1 MMQQILNALSV
12 GAVYAL
18 VTVGYAMVFSV
29 LRMINFAH
37 TDMMML
43 GAYAG
48 LVAARLGGGTLV
60 QFLSAILVGA
70 GVSAAVERTVY
81 RPLYTAS
88 PLKLMTAAIG
98 VSVVLQYSTM
108 LVFTAQPRAYPT
120 TDLSESVSFWGIK
133 TTGLH
138 LFTIGVSAILFLVL
152 AVVVAKTKTGLWM
165 RAAAQDAIGAM
176 AVGINRSRIISL
188 TFTIGGAAAAV
199 AGVLFGKLYL
209 ITPLMGS
216 NIGIKAFVCTV
227 VGGKGSL
234 SGAVLGALLL
244 SFSETAVSVLLGSGY
259 KDAVSFVILIAVLL
273 FTKRSNNSF

>member
-1 MMQQILNALSV
+1 MQQIINSLSV

-48 LVAARLGGGTLV
+48 LVTAELGGNTFL
-60 QFLSAILVGA
+60 QFLTAVVVGA
-70 GVSAAVERTVY
+70 TMSALVERFVY
-81 RPLYTAS
+81 RRMYSAP
-88 PLKLMTAAIG
+88 PIKLMTTAIG
-98 VSVVLQYSTM
+98 VSVILEYSTM
-108 LVFTAQPRAYPT
+108 MIFTAQPRAYPA
-120 TDLSESVSFWGIK
+120 DKFSNALSLFGIK
-133 TTGLH
+133 TTELR
-138 LFTIGVSAILFLVL
+138 LF
-152 AVVVAKTKTGLWM
+152 AVVLCAVLFVALALLVSKTKTGLFM
-165 RAAAQDAIGAM
+165 RAAAQDRVGAM
-176 AVGINRSRIISL
+176 AVGINRNRIISL

-209 ITPLMGS
+209 ITPLMGA

-227 VGGKGSL
+227 VGGDSL

-244 SFSETAVSVLLGSGY
+244 SFSETAVSVFLGSGY
-259 KDAVSFVILIAVLL
+259 KDAVSFVVLIVVLL
-273 FTKRSNNSF
+273 FTKRGAK

>member
-1 MMQQILNALSV
+1 MQQILNAFSV

-48 LVAARLGGGTLV
+48 LVAARLGGGTAAQL
-60 QFLSAILVGA
+60 LAAILVGA
-70 GVSAAVERTVY
+70 GVSAAVERAVY

-120 TDLSESVSFWGIK
+120 TDLSESVNFWGIK

-138 LFTIGVSAILFLVL
+138 LFTIGVSAILFLAL
-152 AVVVAKTKTGLWM
+152 SLVVAKTKTGLWM

-176 AVGINRSRIISL
+176 AVGINRNKIISL

-199 AGVLFGKLYL
+199 AGVLLGKLYL
-209 ITPLMGS
+209 ITPLMGA

-234 SGAVLGALLL
+234 SGAVLGAFLL

-259 KDAVSFVILIAVLL
+259 KDAVSFVILIAVLIMHRRG
-273 FTKRSNNSF
+273 KE